1 MLIIIQVVT
10 QKGVFLNS
18 NLYFNKSQNFYQME
32 KQARIDSIL
41 RMIETRL
48 DTYID
53 EQSETTDPI
62 EYEDRLLELGNKV
75 MLEVLKE
82 SRGKVLASRNSKK

>member
-1 MLIIIQVVT
+1 
-10 QKGVFLNS
+10 
-18 NLYFNKSQNFYQME
+18 ME
-32 KQARIDSIL
+32 KQARIDSIV

>member
-1 MLIIIQVVT
+1 MT
-10 QKGVFLNS
+10 KCTKGVFLNF

-32 KQARIDSIL
+32 KQARIDSIV

>member
-1 MLIIIQVVT
+1 MT
-10 QKGVFLNS
+10 KCTKGVFLNF

>member
-1 MLIIIQVVT
+1 MT
-10 QKGVFLNS
+10 KCTKGVFLNF
-18 NLYFNKSQNFYQME
+18 NLYFNKSQFFYQME
-32 KQARIDSIL
+32 KQARIDSIV

>member
-1 MLIIIQVVT
+1 
-10 QKGVFLNS
+10 
-18 NLYFNKSQNFYQME
+18 ME

-41 RMIETRL
+41 RMIESKL
-48 DTYID
+48 HTYID

-62 EYEDRLLELGNKV
+62 EYEDRLLELGNQV

-82 SRGKVLASRNSKK
+82 SRGKVPASRNGKKKS